1 MIGWGVGFLFLVA
14 AALMVARV
22 LPALLALPLLATGIG
37 VLLVGAGQL
46 TWQEMW
52 VGIWVDGSLRLAEPM
67 VIALLGGMLSSWLQK
82 TGIASD
88 LVRGGAELA
97 GDRPWLLSVLILGL
111 VAVLFSAVGGLGA
124 VIMVGTV
131 VLPILHSLG
140 LREYISAGVLLF
152 GMSLGGLLN
161 PGNWAVYKTVLGLDE
176 AEVSGYAL
184 WVFGVMAIG
193 AAVFVGVELARTRLW
208 VWSGWRWESVGW
220 LGVLAVP
227 WVVRPWVTVP
237 GWRWGL
243 GWGLGCLTLWG
254 LGQGIRRWGQTPRL
268 AWYAYLTPVVPLILI
283 LGLGV
288 PFIPAF
294 LLGLAYGFAVTLRRG
309 GMNLLTGAILEGAA
323 SVVAAVVLMLGIG
336 MTLSAVLG
344 PTKTGAAAA
353 WYTTHPD
360 RVWPVLAAM
369 QPLIEPL
376 IPTSPWGYVVGFAL
390 LAPLALYRGPL
401 NVWGLGYGMGGVML
415 SAGLPGGAVM
425 GVLMSLG
432 VIQGVCDPTNTHNV
446 WLANEVKTDVHVLLR
461 KTLPYAWGIAVVGLI
476 IAAQRYLG
484 GETSGALL

>member
-1 MIGWGVGFLFLVA
+1 MIGGGVAVIFLGA

-22 LPALLALPLLATGIG
+22 LPALLALPLMATGMG
-37 VLLVGAGQL
+37 LLPVLAGQL
-46 TWQEMW
+46 TWNDLFLGVW
-52 VGIWVDGSLRLAEPM
+52 ADGSLRLAEPM

-82 TGIASD
+82 TGIAQN

-97 GDRPWLLSVLILGL
+97 GDRPWLLAVLLL
-111 VAVLFSAVGGLGA
+111 AVVAVLFSAVGGLGA

-152 GMSLGGLLN
+152 GISLGGLLN
-161 PGNWAVYKTVLGLDE
+161 PGNWAVYKTVLGLSD
-176 AEVSGYAL
+176 AQVSGYAL
-184 WVFGVMAIG
+184 WVFGVMALG
-193 AAVFVGVELARTRLW
+193 AVAFIGVELARTRVL
-208 VWSGWRWESVGW
+208 VWSGWRWQPVGW
-220 LGVLAVP
+220 LSLAGLPWLVSP
-227 WVVRPWVTVP
+227 WVS
-237 GWRWGL
+237 GWGWGL
-243 GWGLGCLTLWG
+243 GWGLAGLTLWG
-254 LGQGIRRWGQTPRL
+254 LVQGWRRWGQVPRI
-268 AWYAYLTPVVPLILI
+268 AWYAYLTPLVPLILI
-283 LGLGV
+283 LGLGL

-294 LLGLAYGFAVTLRRG
+294 VLGLAYGFAVTLRRG
-309 GMNLLTGAILEGAA
+309 AINLLTGAMLEGAA
-323 SVVAAVVLMLGIG
+323 SVVAAVVLMMGIG

-344 PTKTGAAAA
+344 PTQTGAGAV
-353 WYTTHPD
+353 WYKTHPD
-360 RVWPVLAAM
+360 TVWPVLAAI
-369 QPLIEPL
+369 QPLLAPW

-446 WLANEVKTDVHVLLR
+446 WLANEVKTDVNVLLI
-461 KTLPYAWGIAVVGLI
+461 KTLPYAWGVAVVGLSV
-476 IAAQRYLG
+476 AAGRYLG
-484 GETSGALL
+484 A

>member
-1 MIGWGVGFLFLVA
+1 MIGWGIGVIFVTA

-22 LPALLALPLLATGIG
+22 LPALLALPLMATGMG

-46 TWQEMW
+46 TWQD
-52 VGIWVDGSLRLAEPM
+52 VFLGIWADGAVRLAEPM
-67 VIALLGGMLSSWLQK
+67 VIAMLGGMLSSWLQK
-82 TGIASD
+82 TGVAQN

-97 GDRPWLLSVLILGL
+97 GDRPWLLSVLVLGL
-111 VAVLFSAVGGLGA
+111 VALLFSAVGGLGA

-152 GMSLGGLLN
+152 GISLGGLLN
-161 PGNWAVYKTVLGLDE
+161 PGNWAVYKTVLGLSDT
-176 AEVSGYAL
+176 EVSRYAL
-184 WVFGVMAIG
+184 GVFGVMAVG
-193 AAVFVGVELARTRLW
+193 AVAFVGVELARTRLL
-208 VWSGWRWESVGW
+208 VWSGWRWEPVGW
-220 LGVLAVP
+220 LGLAGLP
-227 WVVRPWVTVP
+227 WVMRPWVTVP

-243 GWGLGCLTLWG
+243 VWGLVCITLWG
-254 LGQGIRRWGQTPRL
+254 LGQGLRRWGQTPRL
-268 AWYAYLTPVVPLILI
+268 AWYAYLTPVVPLMLI

-288 PFIPAF
+288 PFIPSF
-294 LLGLAYGFAVTLRRG
+294 VLGLAYGFAVTLRRG
-309 GMNLLTGAILEGAA
+309 GVNLLTGAILEGSA
-323 SVVAAVVLMLGIG
+323 SVVAAIVLMIGIG

-344 PTKTGAAAA
+344 PTKTGAGAV

-360 RVWPVLAAM
+360 AVWPVLAVI
-369 QPLIEPL
+369 QPLLAPL
-376 IPTSPWGYVVGFAL
+376 IPTSPWAYVVGFAL

-446 WLANEVKTDVHVLLR
+446 WLANEVKTDVNVLLV

-476 IAAQRYLG
+476 IATQWYLG
-484 GETSGALL
+484 G

>member
-1 MIGWGVGFLFLVA
+1 MIGWGIGVIFVTA

-22 LPALLALPLLATGIG
+22 LPALLALPLMATGMG

-46 TWQEMW
+46 TWQD
-52 VGIWVDGSLRLAEPM
+52 VFLGIWADGAVRLAEPM

-82 TGIASD
+82 TGVAQN

-97 GDRPWLLSVLILGL
+97 GDRPWLLSVLVLGL
-111 VAVLFSAVGGLGA
+111 VALLFSAVGGLGA

-152 GMSLGGLLN
+152 GISLGGLLN
-161 PGNWAVYKTVLGLDE
+161 PGNWAVYKTVLGLSDT
-176 AEVSGYAL
+176 EVSRYAL
-184 WVFGVMAIG
+184 GVFGVMAVG
-193 AAVFVGVELARTRLW
+193 AVAFVGVELARTRLL
-208 VWSGWRWESVGW
+208 VWSGWRWEPVGW
-220 LGVLAVP
+220 LGLAGLP

-243 GWGLGCLTLWG
+243 VWGLVCITLWG
-254 LGQGIRRWGQTPRL
+254 LGQGLRRWGQPPRL
-268 AWYAYLTPVVPLILI
+268 AWYAYLTPVVPLMLI

-294 LLGLAYGFAVTLRRG
+294 VLGLAYGFAVTLRRG
-309 GMNLLTGAILEGAA
+309 GVNLLTGAILEGAA
-323 SVVAAVVLMLGIG
+323 SVVAALVLMIGIG

-344 PTKTGAAAA
+344 PTKTGAGAA

-360 RVWPVLAAM
+360 AVWPVLAAI
-369 QPLIEPL
+369 QPLLAPL
-376 IPTSPWGYVVGFAL
+376 IPTSPWEYVVGFAL

-446 WLANEVKTDVHVLLR
+446 WLANEVKTDVNVLLI

-476 IAAQRYLG
+476 IATQRYLG
-484 GETSGALL
+484 G